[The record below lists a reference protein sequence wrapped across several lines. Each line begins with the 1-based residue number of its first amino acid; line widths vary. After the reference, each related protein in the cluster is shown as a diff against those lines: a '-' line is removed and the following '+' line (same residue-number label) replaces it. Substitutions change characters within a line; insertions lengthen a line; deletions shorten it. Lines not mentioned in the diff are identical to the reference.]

1 MYFPN
6 GEEFSGIIEVEGFKF
21 RKHVT
26 RQDDYILIEIT
37 DMTYKIIAERA
48 VYKNEA
54 QRLEDENIELKAQIK
69 DLEEE
74 NNKIPLI
81 HFNTS
86 KTTDEEEVLI
96 VD

>member
-37 DMTYKIIAERA
+37 DMTYKTVAETKVYDISDVDIAQEVINA
-48 VYKNEA
+48 ALYDYIEYQTDDLDKIMAHFIKN
-54 QRLEDENIELKAQIK
+54 
-69 DLEEE
+69 
-74 NNKIPLI
+74 
-81 HFNTS
+81 
-86 KTTDEEEVLI
+86 
-96 VD
+96 